1 MSTRPEPSA
10 SEAGKPAAPNESS
23 PRRRR
28 FELPDTFILIFLIVL
43 AAAATTY
50 FVPAGVFDTRVIEY
64 NQGDQVKTRTVLA
77 PESFRLAKDE
87 NGEPLHQTVALFV
100 AGTGPDAVRML
111 PDDAR
116 SERGVLNYLFDGL
129 TSGDRNGTAV
139 GIVTFI
145 LIIGGSFGIILRT
158 GAIEAGI
165 RWILLRMTGAEVW
178 CLPVLFILFSLGGA
192 IFGMGAE
199 AIALAMIVVPMVI
212 RMGYDSITGVMI
224 TYGATQVGFATS
236 WMNPF
241 SVAVAQGMAGV
252 PVLSGAGF
260 RFGMWVFFNALAIGY
275 VIWHARRVKACPER
289 SPSFETD
296 GWFRARAAEEDA
308 VTPAAGAGARSNGG
322 FGYGERV
329 VVAVFVLGLAWVVW
343 GVTFRGYYIGEIAT
357 QFFATGAACGVAA
370 VIFRVRG
377 MTLNSLADGFRDGA
391 SQLVGAALVVGMA
404 KGIVLILGGDGPT
417 EPGVLNT
424 FLHNAGEAMSGLAAP
439 VSAGAMYAFQSAFN
453 FFVPSGSG
461 QAALTMPIMAPLAD
475 LTGLSRQVAV
485 LAFQLGD
492 GLTNL
497 LIPTSAALMGTLTV
511 ARIPWTTWIRFQ
523 WKLQA
528 VFFIA
533 GYSVLLLAIAIGF

>member
-1 MSTRPEPSA
+1 MSSPSESPLANPPSA
-10 SEAGKPAAPNESS
+10 PAPVLAAP
-23 PRRRR
+23 PPRR
-28 FELPDTFILIFLIVL
+28 FELPDTFILIFLVVL
-43 AAAATTY
+43 AAAVTTY
-50 FVPAGVFDTRVIEY
+50 FVPAGVYDTRPVEY
-64 NQGDQVKTRTVLA
+64 RQGDQVKTRSALV
-77 PESFRLAKDE
+77 PESFRLATDE
-87 NGEPLHQTVALFV
+87 NGEPLHKTVALFV
-100 AGTGPDAVRML
+100 AGTGPEAVRVL
-111 PDDAR
+111 PADAR

-139 GIVTFI
+139 GIVMFI

-165 RWILLRMTGAEVW
+165 RWMLLRMAGAELW

-260 RFGMWVFFNALAIGY
+260 RLGMWAAFNALAIGF
-275 VIWHARRVKACPER
+275 VFWHARRVKARPER

-296 GWFRARAAEEDA
+296 AWFRERAAE
-308 VTPAAGAGARSNGG
+308 TPGETAEANGG
-322 FGYGERV
+322 FGLGERV
-329 VVAVFVLGLAWVVW
+329 VVGVFVLGLAWVVW
-343 GVTFRGYYIGEIAT
+343 GVTLRGHYIGEIAT
-357 QFFATGAACGVAA
+357 QFFATGVACGVAA
-370 VIFRVRG
+370 VLFRVRG
-377 MTLNSLADGFRDGA
+377 LTLNSLADGFRDGA

-424 FLHNAGEAMSGLAAP
+424 LLHNAGQAMSGLAAP

-497 LIPTSAALMGTLTV
+497 MIPTSAALMGTLAV

-528 VFFIA
+528 LFFVA
-533 GYSVLLLAIAIGF
+533 GYGCLLLAIAIGF